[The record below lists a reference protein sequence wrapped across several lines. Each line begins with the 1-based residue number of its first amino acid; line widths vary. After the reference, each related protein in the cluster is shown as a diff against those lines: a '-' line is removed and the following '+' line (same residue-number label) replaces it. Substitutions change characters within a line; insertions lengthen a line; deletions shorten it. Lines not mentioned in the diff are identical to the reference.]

1 MVLIKLCPG
10 FLKCPSVGVV
20 TEATQG
26 LLCNS
31 HKNKSLGRVRR
42 LHVHTQGSAFTFAF
56 FAFEVKQLG
65 KANGDGNSNLNRILE
80 GFFNILILCYFF
92 WVGENRNAAC

>member
-31 HKNKSLGRVRR
+31 HKNKSLGRVRH
-42 LHVHTQGSAFTFAF
+42 LHVHTQGSALTFAF
-56 FAFEVKQLG
+56 WFFLELSNRKT
-65 KANGDGNSNLNRILE
+65 NGDGNSNLNRILE
-80 GFFNILILCYFF
+80 GFFYILNSCYFSVF
-92 WVGENRNAAC
+92 GFG